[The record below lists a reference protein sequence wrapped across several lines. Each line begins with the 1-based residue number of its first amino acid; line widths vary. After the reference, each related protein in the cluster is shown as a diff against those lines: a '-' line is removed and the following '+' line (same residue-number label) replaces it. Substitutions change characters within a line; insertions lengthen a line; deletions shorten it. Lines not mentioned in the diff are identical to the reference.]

1 MILEQSIN
9 KTFYWL
15 SPRQALEDHSVN
27 CKVLSF
33 YFLTLILHVAVE
45 DILAFQ
51 EKKSTKVVA
60 ESVAGSRVFAFHS
73 SKCLSDIVFKS
84 STRK

>member
-51 EKKSTKVVA
+51 EKKAQK
-60 ESVAGSRVFAFHS
+60 
-73 SKCLSDIVFKS
+73 
-84 STRK
+84 